1 LLTDD
6 FDPLKG
12 KMLQVLDKYGK
23 VIAPALEP
31 DLDPTVLKEAYRT
44 MVLARTVDEK
54 AVILQRQGRLGAYP
68 PNRGQEAASL
78 GPALATTKDDWFVWA
93 FRELAG
99 LLWKGL
105 PVLNYYLVWMGNEEG
120 GRTPPGLHVTPAVV
134 PVASQLP
141 MAVGTAYA
149 SMYRKEQIVTLG
161 FCGDGATSEGDF
173 HEALNAAGVFRTP
186 TVFVV
191 QNNQWAIS
199 VPRSRQTASPTI
211 AQKACAYGFP
221 GILVDGNDL
230 LAMYIAS
237 KEAVDRARNGLGP
250 TLIEAYTYRL
260 GNHTT
265 SDDAKKY
272 RQDAELKEW
281 ESKDPLIRL
290 KAYLMGK
297 GLLDEKADEIIWKN
311 AQDLTEQAV
320 AQAEAFPDPAIED
333 VFKYTYA
340 QMTPALEEQLEQ
352 QRQERQGGEER

>member
-1 LLTDD
+1 
-6 FDPLKG
+6 
-12 KMLQVLDKYGK
+12 M
-23 VIAPALEP
+23 
-31 DLDPTVLKEAYRT
+31 
-44 MVLARTVDEK
+44 
-54 AVILQRQGRLGAYP
+54 GAYP

-78 GPALATTKDDWFVWA
+78 GPAMATTKDDWFVWA
-93 FRELAG
+93 FRELTG

-105 PVLNYYLVWMGNEEG
+105 PVLNYFLVWIGNEEG
-120 GRTPPGLHVTPAVV
+120 GRSTPGVHVTPAVV

-141 MAVGTAYA
+141 IAVGISYA
-149 SMYRKEQIVTLG
+149 SMYRKEKTVTLG

-173 HEALNAAGVFRTP
+173 HEALNGAGVFKAP

-199 VPRSRQTASPTI
+199 VPRSRQTASLTI

-221 GILVDGNDL
+221 GIQVDGNDL

-237 KEAVDRARNGLGP
+237 KEAVDRARNGHGP

-272 RQDAELKEW
+272 RQDAELKDW
-281 ESKDPLIRL
+281 ETKDPLIRL
-290 KAYLMGK
+290 KAHMMGK
-297 GLLDEKADEIIWKN
+297 GLLDEREDEVIWKN
-311 AQDLTEQAV
+311 AKDLTELTV
-320 AQAEAFPDPAIED
+320 TQAEAHPGPAIED

-340 QMTPALEEQLEQ
+340 QMPPQLEEQLEHH
-352 QRQERQGGEER
+352 RQESRGGEE

>member
-1 LLTDD
+1 MLTDD

-12 KMLQVLDKYGK
+12 KMLQVLDKGGK
-23 VIAPALEP
+23 VNEPALEP
-31 DLDPTVLKEAYRT
+31 KLDPGVLKEAYRT

-54 AVILQRQGRLGAYP
+54 AVILQRQGRMGAYP

-78 GPALATTKDDWFVWA
+78 GPAMATMKDDWFVWA

-105 PVLNYYLVWMGNEEG
+105 PAVNYYLIWMGNEEG
-120 GRTPPGLHVTPAVV
+120 GRFPPGVNAIPAVV

-141 MAVGTAYA
+141 IAVGISYA
-149 SMYRKEQIVTLG
+149 SMYRKENIVTLG

-199 VPRSRQTASPTI
+199 VPRSRQTAAPTI

-237 KEAVDRARNGLGP
+237 KEAVDRARNGGGP

-272 RQDAELKEW
+272 RQDAELKDW
-281 ESKDPLIRL
+281 ELKDPLIRL
-290 KAYLMGK
+290 SAYMMGK
-297 GLLDEKADEIIWKN
+297 GLLDEKEDEVIWKN
-311 AQDLTEQAV
+311 ARDLTEQYV
-320 AQAEAFPDPAIED
+320 AQAEAFPGPTIDD
-333 VFKYTYA
+333 TFKYTYA
-340 QMTPALEEQLEQ
+340 QMPPELEGQLEYH
-352 QRQERQGGEER
+352 RRETKGGEQ

>member
-1 LLTDD
+1 MLIDD

-23 VIAPALEP
+23 VIEPDLEP
-31 DLDPTVLKEAYRT
+31 DLDPAVLKEAYRT

-78 GPALATTKDDWFVWA
+78 GPAMATGKDDWFVWA

-105 PVLNYYLVWMGNEEG
+105 PVLNYYLVWMGNEAG
-120 GRTPPGLHVTPAVV
+120 SLSPPGVHVTPAVV
-134 PVASQLP
+134 PVGSQLP
-141 MAVGTAYA
+141 IAVGIAYA
-149 SMYRKEQIVTLG
+149 SMYRKEKVVTLG

-173 HEALNAAGVFRTP
+173 HEALNGAGVFRTP

-237 KEAVDRARNGLGP
+237 KEAVERARNGHGP

-290 KAYLMGK
+290 KAYMLGK
-297 GLLDEKADEIIWKN
+297 GLLDEKEDMSIWKN
-311 AQDLTEQAV
+311 ATELSEQNV
-320 AQAEAFPDPAIED
+320 AQAEAFPAPTLDDA
-333 VFKYTYA
+333 FRYTYA
-340 QMTPALEEQLEQ
+340 QMTPELEEQLE
-352 QRQERQGGEER
+352 RHRRESPGGEK

>member
-1 LLTDD
+1 MLTDD
-6 FDPLKG
+6 YDPLNG
-12 KMLQVLDKYGK
+12 RMLQVLDKDGK
-23 VIAPALEP
+23 LIEPALEP
-31 DLDPTVLKEAYRT
+31 KLEPAVLKDAYRT
-44 MVLARTVDEK
+44 MVLARIVDEK

-78 GPALATTKDDWFVWA
+78 GPAMATEKDDWFVWA

-105 PVLNYYLVWMGNEEG
+105 SVKGYYLQWMGNEEG
-120 GRTPPGLHVTPAVV
+120 SRFPPGLNVTPATV
-134 PVASQLP
+134 PVASLLP
-141 MAVGTAYA
+141 FAVGIAYA
-149 SMYRKEQIVTLG
+149 SMFHKERVVTLG

-237 KEAVDRARNGLGP
+237 KEAVDRARRGDGP

-272 RQDAELKEW
+272 RQDQELKEW
-281 ESKDPLIRL
+281 EDKDPLIRL
-290 KAYLMGK
+290 KAYLLAK
-297 GLLDEKADEIIWKN
+297 GLLEEKEDEEVWKD
-311 AQDLTEQAV
+311 AKERTERYV
-320 AQAEAFPDPAIED
+320 AEAEAFPAPTIDDA
-333 VFKYTYA
+333 FKHTYG
-340 QMTPALEEQLEQ
+340 QMPTELEEQLQ
-352 QRQERQGGEER
+352 YLRGQNKDGER